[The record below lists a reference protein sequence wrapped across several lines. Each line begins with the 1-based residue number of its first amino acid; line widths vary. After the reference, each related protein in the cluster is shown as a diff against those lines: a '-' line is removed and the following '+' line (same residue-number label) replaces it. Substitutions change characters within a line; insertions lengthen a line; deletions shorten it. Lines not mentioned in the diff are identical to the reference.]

1 MFETASQSSSSQS
14 GRPSGK
20 TVKDVIVIGAGV
32 GGLAAAVR
40 LAAKGHRVTVLEKLE
55 RPGGKLNLLEDSGF
69 RFDTGPSL
77 VTLPWVFEE
86 LFAAAGE
93 RLEDHLELVR
103 LEPVCKY
110 FFSDGSGFDASADLP
125 SMMRNL
131 EQFSPGS
138 GDDFMAFFGHAARA
152 WRGSR
157 KPFLESTIN
166 SPFDFVRGG
175 VPWSDLSALAPW
187 PTLNGLAKRFF
198 RDKRLQQFVG
208 RYATYTGSSPYKAPG
223 TLSTVLYSE
232 YAFGAWYLKGGLYS
246 LAVAL
251 EKIAKKL
258 GVKFE
263 YNSRVTKILIED
275 FTAPIMPD
283 KREIEISGVQLEDGQ
298 VLQADAIVCNADA
311 AHLYENLLEPDLDDR
326 KNKLEPSLSGFVM
339 MLGVEGHTPGLE
351 HHNIF
356 FSSDYP
362 LEFKRIFEDGRPA
375 ENPTIYVCI
384 SSKSDASQ
392 APAGME
398 NWFVLVNAP
407 PTGRTDWNQEAAPY
421 AQLILQS
428 LAARGFDIRDR
439 IRVQHQLTPA
449 DLESRYLTHRG
460 GIYGSSSNTISSA
473 FLRPKNRAKKVQGLY
488 LASGSAH
495 PGGGLPLVMLSGK
508 LASDAFEQ
516 DLANQKI

>member
-1 MFETASQSSSSQS
+1 M
-14 GRPSGK
+14 PLK
-20 TVKDVIVIGAGV
+20 TLEVIVIGAGV
-32 GGLAAAVR
+32 GGLAASVR
-40 LAAKGHRVTVLEKLE
+40 LAAKGYRVTVLEKLE
-55 RPGGKLNLLEDSGF
+55 RPGGKLNLLEDAGF

-77 VTLPWVFEE
+77 VTLPWVFED

-93 RLEDHLELVR
+93 RLQDHLELVR

-110 FFSDGSGFDASADLP
+110 VYSDGTGFDASADLP
-125 SMMRNL
+125 TMMRNL
-131 EQFSPGS
+131 ERFSPGS

-166 SPFDFVRGG
+166 SPLDFVRGG
-175 VPWSDLSALAPW
+175 VPWADLSALAPW
-187 PTLNGLAKRFF
+187 PTLDGLSKRFF
-198 RDKRLQQFVG
+198 RDKRLRQFVG

-232 YAFGAWYLKGGLYS
+232 YAFGAWYIKGGLYA

-251 EKIAKKL
+251 EKIARKL
-258 GVKFE
+258 GVKFD
-263 YNSRVTKILIED
+263 YNASVQKILTDD
-275 FTAPIMPD
+275 FTPPVMPD
-283 KREIEISGVQLEDGQ
+283 RREIEVSGVQLEDGRI
-298 VLQADAIVCNADA
+298 LQADAIVCNADA
-311 AHLYENLLEPDLDDR
+311 AHLYESLLEPSLDDR
-326 KNKLEPSLSGFVM
+326 KSKLEPSLSGFVM
-339 MLGVEGHTPGLE
+339 MLGVEGITSGLE

-362 LEFKRIFEDGRPA
+362 LEFKRIFEDQRPA

-384 SSKSDASQ
+384 SSKTDSSQ

-407 PTGRTDWNQEAAPY
+407 PTGRTDWTLEAEPY
-421 AQLILQS
+421 GQLILQS

-439 IRVQHQLTPA
+439 IRIQHLMTPA

-460 GIYGSSSNTISSA
+460 GIYGSSSNTVSSA
-473 FLRPKNRAKKVQGLY
+473 FLRPKNRSRKVHGLY

-508 LASDAFEQ
+508 LASDALEQ
-516 DLANQKI
+516 DLADHKI

>member
-1 MFETASQSSSSQS
+1 MFKQS
-14 GRPSGK
+14 GPNQASTGQAS
-20 TVKDVIVIGAGV
+20 TGQASTGIIVIGAGV
-32 GGLAAAVR
+32 GGLAAAIR

-93 RLEDHLELVR
+93 RLEDHLELLR

-110 FFSDGSGFDASADLP
+110 FFSDGTGFDASADLP
-125 SMMRNL
+125 SMMHNL

-138 GDDFMAFFGHAARA
+138 GEDFMAFFGHAARA

-175 VPWSDLSALAPW
+175 VPWSDLGALAPW
-187 PTLNGLAKRFF
+187 PSLDGLAKRFF
-198 RDKRLQQFVG
+198 KDKRLQQFVG

-258 GVKFE
+258 GVRFE
-263 YNSRVTKILIED
+263 YNSRVTKILLED

-283 KREIEISGVQLEDGQ
+283 KREIAIGGVLLENDQ
-298 VLQADAIVCNADA
+298 KMQADAIVCNADA
-311 AHLYENLLEPDLDDR
+311 AHLYEHLLEPELDDR
-326 KNKLEPSLSGFVM
+326 KSKLEPSLSGFIL
-339 MLGVEGHTPGLE
+339 MLGVEGSTPGLE

-375 ENPTIYVCI
+375 ENPSIYACI
-384 SSKSDASQ
+384 SSKTDPSQ

-407 PTGRTDWNQEAAPY
+407 PTGRTDWNREAAPY

-428 LAARGFDIRDR
+428 LAARGFEIRDR
-439 IRVQHQLTPA
+439 IRVQHILTPA

-473 FLRPKNRAKKVQGLY
+473 FLRPKNRAKKVSGLY

-508 LASDAFEQ
+508 LASDALEQ
-516 DLANQKI
+516 DLTDHKI